1 MLSRLPLLCVTLLLA
16 TGCSATRLQTV
27 WRATEAFPAPRK
39 VLVIGYT
46 PHETTRRQLEASFVE
61 ELRKLGIAAVP
72 SSRFVPSGR
81 DLDRARTEALVKQ
94 EGADVVL
101 VSQLTD
107 VRDQT
112 RFVPGSAGFNPMW
125 GSFWGYHGYA
135 LNRSYARGG
144 FMEQSTEVE
153 METLLYR
160 ADGEGALVWSTVS
173 STLDPR
179 TPEAAARS
187 VSGAVVKRMR
197 KDGVL

>member
-1 MLSRLPLLCVTLLLA
+1 MLSRLAPLCLGFLIA

-27 WRATEAFPAPRK
+27 WRAPEAFPAPRK
-39 VLVIGYT
+39 ALVIGYT

-61 ELRKLGIAAVP
+61 ELGKLGLAAVP

-81 DLDRARTEALVKQ
+81 DLDRVRTEALVKQ

-101 VSQLTD
+101 VAQVTD
-107 VRDQT
+107 VRDQS

-135 LNRSYARGG
+135 FNRSYARGG
-144 FMEQSTEVE
+144 FVEQSTQIEI
-153 METLLYR
+153 ETLLYR

-173 STLDPR
+173 TTLDPR
-179 TPEAAARS
+179 SPEAASRS
-187 VSGAVVKRMR
+187 VSKAVVKRMR